1 MNTFSW
7 VICKCQSG
15 NRAEREKEN
24 PGKYCSNLS
33 VRGLFILSEPR
44 GKAGAGRRRGGREE
58 EGEKKGTE
66 LRNTQKR
73 GGDARGDLWMENEES
88 ESGKTV

>member
-15 NRAEREKEN
+15 NRAEREREREK
-24 PGKYCSNLS
+24 PGKYSSNLS

-44 GKAGAGRRRGGREE
+44 GKAGGGRNGCRRGGGEE
-58 EGEKKGTE
+58 EGEKKERDRAQKHTE
-66 LRNTQKR
+66 KR
-73 GGDARGDLWMENEES
+73 MGREGRGVVDGE
-88 ESGKTV
+88 